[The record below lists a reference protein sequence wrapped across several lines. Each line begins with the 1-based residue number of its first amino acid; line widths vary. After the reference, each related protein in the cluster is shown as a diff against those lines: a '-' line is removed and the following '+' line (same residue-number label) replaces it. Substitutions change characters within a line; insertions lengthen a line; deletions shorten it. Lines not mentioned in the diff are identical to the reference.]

1 MIEKK
6 LYHGSYP
13 NKEYADCA
21 VWCNQHGVTLEDRGD
36 HYEVIEVSEFSSEK
50 KQKLE
55 METRLT
61 ELHTYLDSTDWYC
74 ARYIDAGVEI
84 PVEVKEQ
91 RQMAREEIDE
101 LRERLTLLEQKL

>member
-1 MIEKK
+1 MVGKK
-6 LYHGSYP
+6 LYKGFYT
-13 NKEYADCA
+13 NKEYAGVA
-21 VWCNQHGVTLEDRGD
+21 VWCNQHGATIEDRGD
-36 HYEVIEVSEFSSEK
+36 YYEVIEVPESSSEE
-50 KQKLE
+50 KQKFE